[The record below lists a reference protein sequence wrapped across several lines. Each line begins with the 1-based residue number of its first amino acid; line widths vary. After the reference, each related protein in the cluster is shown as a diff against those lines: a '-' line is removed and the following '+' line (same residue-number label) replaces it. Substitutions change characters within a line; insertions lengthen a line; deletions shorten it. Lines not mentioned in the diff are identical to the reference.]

1 MEKDQNINPE
11 SQNEEIKE
19 TESKEGIQEVQEDS
33 VEKIQEVQEDSV
45 EKNQEVQEDS
55 VEKNQEVQEDSVE
68 KNQEV
73 QEVTPEEKIK
83 ELEDKVARAFAEME
97 NQRRRFEK
105 EKDDAFDY
113 GGFSFAKEALNLIDN
128 LERSKQILESDE
140 VLKDTEALKKTLEHF
155 EIISKD
161 MISIFSKNGITPVIS
176 IGKKLDPNQHQAMM
190 EIDDDQKEPG
200 TIVQE
205 IQKGFMM
212 KDRLLRPALV
222 GVSKKTKTQNDQKS
236 EENEE
241 NSNN

>member
-1 MEKDQNINPE
+1 MEKDQNVNSENQNEEVKDTLTEEQIQQEQGDPKE
-11 SQNEEIKE
+11 KNEEIKE
-19 TESKEGIQEVQEDS
+19 I
-33 VEKIQEVQEDSV
+33 
-45 EKNQEVQEDS
+45 
-55 VEKNQEVQEDSVE
+55 
-68 KNQEV
+68 
-73 QEVTPEEKIK
+73 TPEEKIK

-105 EKDDAFDY
+105 EKEDAFDY

-222 GVSKKTKTQNDQKS
+222 GVSKKTKVQDELKS
-236 EENEE
+236 EENKE
-241 NSNN
+241 NSGN